1 MNRKFGIE
9 IEAHNVAQRDVA
21 AALNAVGIRCAVEG
35 YNHNTTNHWKIVNDC
50 SIQGSQGFELVSPI
64 LQGENGLMQVAIVG
78 DTLERLGAK
87 VNTSCGLHVH
97 IDGRDL
103 TVNSMSRICKMWL
116 KYETCFDS
124 IVPASRRNNRFALG
138 IRSKFAT
145 LEAAFAKLATATSIQ
160 GLTRIMNSD
169 NFGGSSRYHKLN
181 LESMVRHGTV
191 EFRQHSGTV
200 NGLKMVNWVKLVGGF
215 VESAVNAKAINTK
228 GEGKFENLLQV
239 TPDATV
245 RKFYRERRAALV

>member
-35 YNHNTTNHWKIVNDC
+35 YNHSTTNHWKIVNDC

-169 NFGGSSRYHKLN
+169 GYSGSSRYHKLN

-215 VESAVNAKAINTK
+215 VESAVKAKAINSK